1 MLTGGVLLLGNR
13 EWKEAPALQ
22 TAEKGRHEYWIC
34 AASEDV
40 ARIFLMKLQI
50 CKVRSHLAYK
60 TLSHFQLLW
69 IGACCWQLLIGVIF
83 HKALIR
89 ESCKEERAFS
99 RAEQCWC
106 WCLAKLGRSA
116 LCCPVAAATF
126 RKPSFLVSGSKTS
139 ARTHQSRSFAS
150 YHHFCQLLLLII
162 LAWGLLPL
170 FLIQIVHCCLS
181 LFMVRWSSQKP
192 KYQYRDN

>member
-1 MLTGGVLLLGNR
+1 MNIEYVLR
-13 EWKEAPALQ
+13 
-22 TAEKGRHEYWIC
+22 IC
-34 AASEDV
+34 AGSEDV

-126 RKPSFLVSGSKTS
+126 RKPSFLVSGCKTS

-170 FLIQIVHCCLS
+170 LLIQIVHCCLS
-181 LFMVRWSSQKP
+181 LFVVRWSSQKP
-192 KYQYRDN
+192 KYQYRGN